1 MVPAFAFLPLLY
13 VYVAPIACALSSITY
28 RLYSSA
34 TFMIASILAHLPNKC
49 TGTIAFVFGVIAFL
63 IAATLILKSSG
74 STSTNTGVNC
84 NNAITSTVAANVK
97 SAVITSSPGF
107 KPKPI
112 IAICNASVPFAQGIT
127 CFTSK

>member
-1 MVPAFAFLPLLY
+1 M
-13 VYVAPIACALSSITY
+13 
-28 RLYSSA
+28 
-34 TFMIASILAHLPNKC
+34 
-49 TGTIAFVFGVIAFL
+49 AFVFGVMAFL
-63 IAATLILKSSG
+63 IASTSILNVIG

-112 IAICNASVPFAQGIT
+112 IAICNASVPLAQGMT
-127 CFTSK
+127 CLTPKYSSRFF